1 MINRVIWVILDSVG
15 MGEMPD
21 AARFGDVGSN
31 TLGNVSKAVGGLKIP
46 NMSKLGIGN
55 IDGMINID
63 KVERP
68 IGAYAR
74 LAELSDGKDTTI
86 GHWEMIGIHS
96 AKAFP
101 TYPDGF
107 PKEIIDE
114 FIRLTGVKGILG
126 NCVASGTE
134 IIERLGKEHV
144 ETGCPIIYTSADSVF
159 QIACHEDVIS
169 IEELYEM
176 CQIARNLLVK
186 EHAVARVIARPFEGK
201 EGSFE
206 YAKCRFRC
214 DCSG

>member
-1 MINRVIWVILDSVG
+1 MINRVIWVVLDSVG

-86 GHWEMIGIHS
+86 GHWEIAGHVS
-96 AKAFP
+96 NQPLP
-101 TYPDGF
+101 TFPDGF
-107 PKEIIDE
+107 PRELLDKFELTQPHIAKA
-114 FIRLTGVKGILG
+114 IRTV
-126 NCVASGTE
+126 
-134 IIERLGKEHV
+134 
-144 ETGCPIIYTSADSVF
+144 
-159 QIACHEDVIS
+159 
-169 IEELYEM
+169 
-176 CQIARNLLVK
+176 VK
-186 EHAVARVIARPFEGK
+186 EG
-201 EGSFE
+201 
-206 YAKCRFRC
+206 
-214 DCSG
+214 